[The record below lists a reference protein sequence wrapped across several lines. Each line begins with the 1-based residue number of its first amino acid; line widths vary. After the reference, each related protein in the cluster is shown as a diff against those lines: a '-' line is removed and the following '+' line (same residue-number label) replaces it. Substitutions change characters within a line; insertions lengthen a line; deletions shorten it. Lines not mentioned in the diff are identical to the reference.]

1 MRPLR
6 LLSWSLLA
14 AALALPALAS
24 ESGAAE
30 NNIFNADVGNFVITL
45 LIFGAVVLILGK
57 FAWKPILNVLHE
69 REETIRSSLESA
81 KREREQAAR
90 LLADYEAQLAK
101 ARTEA
106 TEIVAEGRR
115 DAEVLRGKLKEDAHK
130 EADELIARAKREI
143 QLATDSARKELHDE
157 VSELAV
163 RVAGGILRKKL
174 EPADHRDLVAES
186 LKEMQAAGK
195 SRMN

>member
-1 MRPLR
+1 MRPLK

-14 AALALPALAS
+14 AALGLPALAS
-24 ESGAAE
+24 AAGGAAE
-30 NNIFNADVGNFVITL
+30 NNIFNADIGNFVITL

-90 LLADYEAQLAK
+90 LLHDYEAQLAK

-115 DAEVLRGKLKEDAHK
+115 DAEVLRSKLKEDAHK

-143 QLATDSARKELHDE
+143 QLATDTARKELHDE
-157 VSELAV
+157 ASELAV

-186 LKEMQAAGK
+186 LKEMQAAK
-195 SRMN
+195 TSMN